1 MPTLP
6 LPNLDDRRWEDLVD
20 EGRSL
25 IPFYAPEW
33 TDHNVHD
40 PGISLLELFAWVT
53 EQDLYTVNRVTDA
66 HRRKLLALA
75 GGVAPDPPRQL
86 PAGLQVEGRDPFG
99 VVVSFRT
106 LHALT
111 VQPGRIAVVLAAHQA
126 ALEDLTP
133 AWRRG
138 EPVQP
143 FGADPRPGDAFH
155 LGFELQAPW
164 PAGTVLALGFAPGDG
179 AVRERITREAAGRA
193 EDCVPPWEPCG
204 TPAAGDPATG
214 DLAHHSVRLLWEVMT
229 GPGRWTRLTS
239 GAGLD
244 DDTRALTLDGRV
256 VAELPEAVAP
266 GALAGH
272 PGQLAW
278 LRVRLVRGA
287 YDAAPVLRG
296 IALNATEAV
305 QAVPAVVRLRIA
317 PGAPVTGTPPAPG
330 EATSLDVQ
338 VDRHGDVTRLAFA
351 PPAADRPAVRVLAL
365 DLPGRWLTIE
375 AAAVAR
381 GSGEP
386 GQRIQV
392 AHAPVD
398 ARSLRLASLE
408 GGSWRDWTVRADFD
422 ASGRADAHFL
432 LDPTSGTVTLG
443 DGERGRAAAP
453 GSTLLVTADLTR
465 AGDGNLPAGAVDRL
479 ADSPHNRAAVG
490 DLDQLATELTSIAN
504 VVPAVGGSA
513 AHAGGDARRLRD
525 ARLRDPR
532 RPSGTGRGAR
542 ELPSRVPVPD
552 RTRRRDGPGPALPA
566 GRPAGAQPRP
576 APGRGG
582 LPRPAAH
589 DRHAGGGRRT
599 RLRHGHRPRHGPGL
613 PRRAPRRAGRNRARR
628 ARPLL
633 PSAHRRPGRDGLA
646 LRQGRLPLGGAAGH
660 RRSPRRRQRPG
671 AGAGRRPRRGD
682 LRRPLP
688 RLDRAGRGRVAR
700 GRRAM
705 NAPKVNRLVPVEPKR
720 LRHGSGEA
728 LLRRDFAEQ
737 AAQDDQLR
745 WWHSRAL
752 HRAYGVVEG
761 LGVTVTLVGGVRTAE
776 VQPGLAYDCYGR
788 ELLLDRPRQVPV
800 PEDDD
805 QLVLAIASIAPD
817 PGCAPPPGGW
827 CRDERVVAGGVV
839 LRWVVRSAFTLRDGV
854 PLTTSDEAA
863 AFPAPK
869 ARPIA
874 RPRIGHGATIAGETA
889 WRPWVER
896 FEDEQVFRLGI
907 QVDVDTS
914 AAGFTAVPCYFAQLT
929 GSLWSARVPLV
940 LLLPFGHVAQAAK
953 DRFTFRLLAPW
964 LYFVRRLGPR
974 PEPEPEPPV
983 LIEEAPAGEPGLL
996 DAHEREVPLERPL
1009 RRPREP
1015 DFGQAFRALARVTD
1029 LAVSW
1034 TGIQQRSDTDGGT
1047 DGLP

>member
-75 GGVAPDPPRQL
+75 GGVAPDPPRPAGTMLGFGLAPGAPARQL

-106 LHALT
+106 LHALA

-193 EDCVPPWEPCG
+193 ED
-204 TPAAGDPATG
+204 
-214 DLAHHSVRLLWEVMT
+214 SVRLLWEVMT

-513 AHAGGDARRLRD
+513 AETLDAATARAREDRERPMRAATLDDFVTLAFETPGLRRAVAAYLDRRRTIGTRVEVAGPVYVTVTVRATVQACPDARRVELGETVRD
-525 ARLRDPR
+525 ALDRFFHPLTGGPD
-532 RPSGTGRGAR
+532 GTGW
-542 ELPSRVPVPD
+542 PF
-552 RTRRRDGPGPALPA
+552 
-566 GRPAGAQPRP
+566 
-576 APGRGG
+576 
-582 LPRPAAH
+582 
-589 DRHAGGGRRT
+589 
-599 RLRHGHRPRHGPGL
+599 
-613 PRRAPRRAGRNRARR
+613 
-628 ARPLL
+628 
-633 PSAHRRPGRDGLA
+633 GRDVYRSEVLQVIDEVPGVANVLA
-646 LRQGRLPLGGAAGH
+646 LELVGDHGEATCGNLCLGSTGLVAAGSH
-660 RRSPRRRQRPG
+660 
-671 AGAGRRPRRGD
+671 
-682 LRRPLP
+682 
-688 RLDRAGRGRVAR
+688 
-700 GRRAM
+700 
-705 NAPKVNRLVPVEPKR
+705 E
-720 LRHGSGEA
+720 
-728 LLRRDFAEQ
+728 
-737 AAQDDQLR
+737 
-745 WWHSRAL
+745 
-752 HRAYGVVEG
+752 
-761 LGVTVTLVGGVRTAE
+761 
-776 VQPGLAYDCYGR
+776 
-788 ELLLDRPRQVPV
+788 
-800 PEDDD
+800 
-805 QLVLAIASIAPD
+805 
-817 PGCAPPPGGW
+817 
-827 CRDERVVAGGVV
+827 
-839 LRWVVRSAFTLRDGV
+839 
-854 PLTTSDEAA
+854 
-863 AFPAPK
+863 
-869 ARPIA
+869 
-874 RPRIGHGATIAGETA
+874 
-889 WRPWVER
+889 
-896 FEDEQVFRLGI
+896 
-907 QVDVDTS
+907 VDV
-914 AAGFTAVPCYFAQLT
+914 
-929 GSLWSARVPLV
+929 R
-940 LLLPFGHVAQAAK
+940 
-953 DRFTFRLLAPW
+953 
-964 LYFVRRLGPR
+964 
-974 PEPEPEPPV
+974 
-983 LIEEAPAGEPGLL
+983 
-996 DAHEREVPLERPL
+996 
-1009 RRPREP
+1009 
-1015 DFGQAFRALARVTD
+1015 
-1029 LAVSW
+1029 
-1034 TGIQQRSDTDGGT
+1034 
-1047 DGLP
+1047 

>member
-75 GGVAPDPPRQL
+75 GGVAPDPPRPAGTMLGFGLAPGAPARQL

-513 AHAGGDARRLRD
+513 AETLDAATARAREDRERPMRAATLDDFVTLAFETPGVRLARAEARANFHPGFPCLTAPGVVTVLVLPFLPVDRPAPSPGLRRAVAAYLDRRRTIGTRVEVAGPVYVTVTVRATVQACPDARRVELGETVRD
-525 ARLRDPR
+525 ALDRFFHPLTGGPD
-532 RPSGTGRGAR
+532 GTGW
-542 ELPSRVPVPD
+542 PF
-552 RTRRRDGPGPALPA
+552 
-566 GRPAGAQPRP
+566 
-576 APGRGG
+576 
-582 LPRPAAH
+582 
-589 DRHAGGGRRT
+589 
-599 RLRHGHRPRHGPGL
+599 
-613 PRRAPRRAGRNRARR
+613 
-628 ARPLL
+628 
-633 PSAHRRPGRDGLA
+633 GRDVYRSEVLQVIDEVPGVANVLA
-646 LRQGRLPLGGAAGH
+646 LELVGDHGEATCGNLCLGSTGLVAAGSH
-660 RRSPRRRQRPG
+660 
-671 AGAGRRPRRGD
+671 
-682 LRRPLP
+682 
-688 RLDRAGRGRVAR
+688 
-700 GRRAM
+700 
-705 NAPKVNRLVPVEPKR
+705 E
-720 LRHGSGEA
+720 
-728 LLRRDFAEQ
+728 
-737 AAQDDQLR
+737 
-745 WWHSRAL
+745 
-752 HRAYGVVEG
+752 
-761 LGVTVTLVGGVRTAE
+761 
-776 VQPGLAYDCYGR
+776 
-788 ELLLDRPRQVPV
+788 
-800 PEDDD
+800 
-805 QLVLAIASIAPD
+805 
-817 PGCAPPPGGW
+817 
-827 CRDERVVAGGVV
+827 
-839 LRWVVRSAFTLRDGV
+839 
-854 PLTTSDEAA
+854 
-863 AFPAPK
+863 
-869 ARPIA
+869 
-874 RPRIGHGATIAGETA
+874 
-889 WRPWVER
+889 
-896 FEDEQVFRLGI
+896 
-907 QVDVDTS
+907 VDV
-914 AAGFTAVPCYFAQLT
+914 
-929 GSLWSARVPLV
+929 R
-940 LLLPFGHVAQAAK
+940 
-953 DRFTFRLLAPW
+953 
-964 LYFVRRLGPR
+964 
-974 PEPEPEPPV
+974 
-983 LIEEAPAGEPGLL
+983 
-996 DAHEREVPLERPL
+996 
-1009 RRPREP
+1009 
-1015 DFGQAFRALARVTD
+1015 
-1029 LAVSW
+1029 
-1034 TGIQQRSDTDGGT
+1034 
-1047 DGLP
+1047 